1 MISAV
6 ESSPSSSSIS
16 KITTPK
22 NLLSE
27 GASGSVKVS
36 QNVVIATITA
46 FSRRE
51 RARACFLSYLLADS
65 RLHLDP
71 GAGRRFGLE
80 RTGEQMLG
88 WIHRHTDAKKWHL
101 VCARPLIQ
109 DERDELV
116 YHCVPVITPSA
127 DQDRSNRSALAS
139 WARRGADSRR

>member
-1 MISAV
+1 MPRALACLMISAV
-6 ESSPSSSSIS
+6 ESSPSPSSIS

-22 NLLSE
+22 NLLSDV
-27 GASGSVKVS
+27 ASGSVKVS

-51 RARACFLSYLLADS
+51 RARVLPYPILLADS

-88 WIHRHTDAKKWHL
+88 AAHRHTDAKKM
-101 VCARPLIQ
+101 
-109 DERDELV
+109 
-116 YHCVPVITPSA
+116 
-127 DQDRSNRSALAS
+127 
-139 WARRGADSRR
+139 ARRRLRPPTHTGRTR